1 MSRSALSEH
10 PNFRSLSLR
19 DLLDARNQYHWHLM
33 NKANVVGTAVG
44 LYLIR
49 KHDPWPKAG
58 SHADGTPPDD
68 YQRPKD
74 EEVRTFENSQVR
86 PYSWPCILVLV
97 QDWEAAEEFHGK
109 RSFEMV
115 PPRLYMP
122 DGRSVPVCV
131 VEVKP
136 GIPSPAPR
144 IQQRFPDSYLGGG
157 FPLVQPVQGEEH
169 EASTGCLVTDG
180 HRTYVLT
187 NRHAVGE
194 EGSPVY
200 ARVHGELVEIG
211 RSTELQK
218 SRVEFTKVFPEFPGN
233 RTYLTV
239 DVGLVDVA
247 RAGDWSSQPYG
258 LPGRVGAMADLNEL
272 NISLQLIDRPVMA
285 FGAASGHLEG
295 QIKGLFYRHK
305 ARAGYEYISEFL
317 IAPEKADQ
325 QTSPGDSGTVWHL
338 VEDDDSAKKD
348 ATKNKEERP
357 SPADAEAGSVLRPL
371 AIEWGG
377 QTLVGMDGS
386 RFNFALATGLSTAC
400 ELLDVDLVQDHNT
413 GAVPYWGQTGHYS
426 IASVAISVVED
437 PKLKAF
443 LEANLE
449 RISFEPNELSPEDIK
464 KKLGDGDFV
473 ELADVPDLVWKKVRA
488 DVPGGRDYARNS
500 GPEHPN
506 HYADIDGENGQG
518 QTLRD
523 VTLQGLTNMTVQ
535 AWTAWYTQN
544 AKGEHADKWGLLP
557 FRVWQI
563 FTEMVSRLKAGD
575 PTGFLC
581 ASGILSHYVGDACQ
595 PLHGSVYSD
604 GYRDLGDGKHW
615 SGKGVHSTY
624 EDKMVDRHSEELLAA
639 IGPAAEDFRGKLPSV
654 TTGQEAAFATVQL
667 MALAAKTLPPK
678 ELCDKYIALGGGTS
692 RPVVDGLW
700 TAFKQET
707 AAVMGAG
714 ARYLAA
720 LWDAAYVA
728 GGKPALS
735 ATAIP
740 EKKLAAL
747 YQDAKFL
754 PSLTLA
760 QIGPVL
766 QGGPAPVNPPTK
778 AVRKPAPAG
787 KTGRRKSPRRKTG
800 ARSTPRKRR

>member
-1 MSRSALSEH
+1 MSRSALSGE

-86 PYSWPCILVLV
+86 AYSWPCILVLV

-169 EASTGCLVTDG
+169 EASAGCLVTDG

-200 ARVHGELVEIG
+200 ARIHGELVEVG
-211 RSTELQK
+211 RSTKHQE
-218 SRVEFTKVFPEFPGN
+218 SRAEFTKVFPEFSGN

-239 DVGLVDVA
+239 DVGLVDVT

-258 LPGRVGAMADLNEL
+258 LGPVGAMADLNEL
-272 NISLQLIDRPVMA
+272 NISLQLIDRPVSA
-285 FGAASGHLEG
+285 FGAVSGRLDG
-295 QIKGLFYRHK
+295 QIKALFYRHK

-325 QTSPGDSGTVWHL
+325 QTCPGDSGTIWHL
-338 VEDDDSAKKD
+338 VEDDDSVKKD
-348 ATKNKEERP
+348 PKKNDVERL
-357 SPADAEAGSVLRPL
+357 SPAHEKPPPVLRPL

-413 GAVPYWGQTGHYS
+413 GAIPYWGQTGHYS
-426 IASVAISVVED
+426 IASVAISVVQD
-437 PKLKAF
+437 ATLKAF

-449 RISFEPNELSPEDIK
+449 RISFEPNSLSPEEIK
-464 KKLGDGDFV
+464 KKLGQGDFV
-473 ELADVPDLVWKKVRA
+473 ELADVADLVWKKVRA

-506 HYADIDGENGQG
+506 HYADIDGENAQG
-518 QTLRD
+518 ETLRD
-523 VTLQGLTNMTVQ
+523 VTLQSLTNMTVQ
-535 AWTAWYTQN
+535 AWTSWYAEN
-544 AKGEHADKWGLLP
+544 AKGEQANKWGLLP

-563 FTEMVSRLKAGD
+563 FNEMISRLKSKD
-575 PTGFLC
+575 STGFLC
-581 ASGILSHYVGDACQ
+581 AAGIVSHYVGDACQ

-604 GYRDLGDGKHW
+604 GYPDQGDKNHW
-615 SGKGVHSTY
+615 PGKGVHSTY
-624 EDKMVDRHSEELLAA
+624 EDKMVDRHSQELLAA
-639 IGPAAEDFRGKLPSV
+639 IGPAAVDFPGKIPSV

-667 MALAAKTLPPK
+667 MAFAAKTLPPK
-678 ELCDKYIALGGGTS
+678 DLCDKYIALGGGTS

-700 TAFKQET
+700 NAFKQET
-707 AAVMGAG
+707 ATVMGAG
-714 ARYLAA
+714 ARYLAT
-720 LWDAAYVA
+720 LWDAAYKAA
-728 GGKPALS
+728 GTPPLS
-735 ATAIP
+735 AVAIP
-740 EKKLAAL
+740 ETKLAAL
-747 YQDAKFL
+747 YQDEDFL
-754 PSLTLA
+754 PSLTLEHIDA
-760 QIGPVL
+760 VL
-766 QGGPAPVNPPTK
+766 QGGPAPANPARK

-787 KTGRRKSPRRKTG
+787 KTGRRKSPRRKTSS
-800 ARSTPRKRR
+800 RKPRTRR